1 MAVETATSMRRYLRF
16 NRYLSVQCAPLSPGQ
31 ADPTPLAGKT
41 LDVGAGGLALLLPE
55 TLSVG
60 MSLWIRIDQGE
71 TILGRVVWVGQGKS
85 TLRGTRFP
93 HGIAFMQPVDPAV
106 VREWV
111 SRSQHRVCERAPAHF
126 GVDYNKADA
135 TFHGTCL
142 NMSEG
147 GMFIATEQPHSPG
160 EEVFLHFTPPGLD
173 QPFLIRARVVWSCT
187 AKTEP
192 GAITGMGVQFVDPT
206 PSEAALIGTAMGCL
220 HAEASSSQDSS
231 SSLLPPG

>member
-1 MAVETATSMRRYLRF
+1 MAVETATLMRRYLRF
-16 NRYLSVQCAPLSPGQ
+16 SRYLPVQCAPLSPGQ

-41 LDVGAGGLALLLPE
+41 LDVSAGGLALLLPE
-55 TLSVG
+55 TLPVG
-60 MSLWIRIDQGE
+60 ISLWIRIDQGD
-71 TILGRVVWVGQGKS
+71 TILGRVVWVGQDTS

-93 HGIAFMQPVDPAV
+93 HGVSFMQPVDPAL

-111 SRSQHRVCERAPAHF
+111 SHPLQRVCERAPAQF
-126 GVDYNKADA
+126 GVEHNQADA
-135 TFHGTCL
+135 TVHGTCL

-173 QPFLIRARVVWSCT
+173 HPLLIRARVVWSCT

-192 GAITGMGVQFVDPT
+192 GAITGMGVQFVNPT
-206 PSEAALIGTAMGCL
+206 PSEAALIGTAMDRL

-231 SSLLPPG
+231 GSLPFPG